1 MYRIILSAIILLIGV
16 ALAGQGAWL
25 ASLGGSWFYVVMG
38 VGLIISAGLLWD
50 RRPSGLTV
58 YAVTLLV
65 TLVWAIWESGFDW
78 WALSA
83 RGSLIVA
90 LGILLLLPPMIRA
103 MHQPGQPKA
112 VYGPNSATLAGA
124 ILVSGLIAA
133 FAIWQE
139 PRDIARG
146 TFPAEQMAGL
156 ATYESTVDEG
166 EWVAYGRTAAGQRYS
181 PLADI
186 TPDNVANLDVAWT
199 YRTGEERSSD
209 DPQETT
215 YQVTPLVIQDM
226 MYVCTPF
233 GTVIALDPVTGQER
247 WRFDPDLQQPPT
259 PTTQHMTC
267 RGVSYFDGTAN
278 PPVVAEQQAP
288 AEAPPAAPEEGEAAA
303 PADETEAAE
312 TENDDAPVEQA
323 EQTEE
328 TGPREDLTNE
338 QRLALSVESVTL
350 QAAGVYQNVVT
361 GQAEPDAQN
370 PLVPRSDSDGYINEE
385 EACQRRLFAPTS
397 DGRLISISAETGEI
411 CAGFGGEDGTINLWH
426 NMPNIT
432 PGSVYTTSP
441 PVVTASVVIVGGAV
455 NDNDSTTSPSGVIRG
470 YDVWTGELLWNFDSK
485 NPEATQ
491 PIAEG
496 ETYQNNSPNMWSVA
510 SYDPDLDLVYL
521 PMGNESPDQYGG
533 ERGENTE
540 RFASSVT
547 ALNASTGEVAW
558 VFQTV
563 HHDLWDYDVP
573 AQPAL
578 IDLTIDG
585 DTVPSLVVPTK
596 QGDVFVLNRETGE
609 PVHPVEEVAA
619 PQGAVEG
626 DWTAP
631 TQPASAVSFRPEA
644 LRERD
649 MWGLTPIDQAACRIA
664 FRQMRY
670 EGAYTPPSEQ
680 GTIVYPGNFGTFNWG
695 SVAVDPERQI
705 MFGMPV
711 YLAFTSKMIPR
722 EDQETRV
729 VTSEGDPVFNENFGA
744 PYAVEM
750 GPFLSPIGT
759 PCQEPSWG
767 YIAAVDLTTGET
779 IYQRVNGTVR
789 DLSPIPLPIKMGVPG
804 IGGPIVTKGGV
815 AFLSG
820 TLDYFVRAYDL
831 QTGEEIWQD
840 RLPAGGQATPST
852 YRGADGNQYLV
863 VVAGG
868 HGSTGTRAG
877 DHIIAYRLGAASP
890 SQ

>member
-16 ALAGQGAWL
+16 ALAGQGTWL
-25 ASLGGSWFYVVMG
+25 ASLGGSWFYVIMG
-38 VGLIISAGLLWD
+38 VGLIVSAGLLWD
-50 RRPSGLTV
+50 RRPSGLAV

-83 RGSLIVA
+83 RGSLLVA

-124 ILVSGLIAA
+124 ILVSGLVAA

-139 PRDIARG
+139 PRDVATG
-146 TFPAEQMAGL
+146 TFPADQMAGL
-156 ATYESTVDEG
+156 VSYESDVDEG

-186 TPDNVANLDVAWT
+186 TTDNVANLEVAWT
-199 YRTGEERSSD
+199 YQTGEERSSD
-209 DPQETT
+209 DPVETT
-215 YQVTPLVIQDM
+215 YQVTPLVIRDM
-226 MYVCTPF
+226 MYLCTPF

-247 WRFDPDLQQPPT
+247 WRFDPELQQPPT

-267 RGVSYFDGTAN
+267 RGVSYFDGTTN
-278 PPVVAEQQAP
+278 PPAAADEPQEAVEAQPAAP
-288 AEAPPAAPEEGEAAA
+288 AEGDDAAAAA
-303 PADETEAAE
+303 PADESAAPSQPE
-312 TENDDAPVEQA
+312 PAA
-323 EQTEE
+323 
-328 TGPREDLTNE
+328 GPRQDLTDE
-338 QRLALSVESVTL
+338 ERLAMSVESVTR

-361 GQAEPDAQN
+361 GQAEPGAEN
-370 PLVPRSDSDGYINEE
+370 PVVPQSDTDGYVNQD
-385 EACQRRLFAPTS
+385 EACLRRLFAPTS
-397 DGRLISISAETGEI
+397 DGRLISVSAETGQI
-411 CAGFGGEDGTINLWH
+411 CPGFGGEDGTINLWH

-491 PIAEG
+491 PIGEG
-496 ETYQNNSPNMWSVA
+496 EIYESNSPNMWSVA
-510 SYDPDLDLVYL
+510 SYDAALDLVYL
-521 PMGNESPDQYGG
+521 PMGNESPDQFGG

-540 RFASSVT
+540 RFSSSVT

-585 DTVPSLVVPTK
+585 ATIPSLVVPTK

-609 PVHPVEEVAA
+609 PVHPVEERAV

-626 DWTAP
+626 DRTAP
-631 TQPASAVSFRPEA
+631 TQPASSVSFRPEA

-649 MWGLTPIDQAACRIA
+649 MWGLTPLDQAACRAA
-664 FRQMRY
+664 FRRMRY
-670 EGAYTPPSEQ
+670 EGAFTPPSEQ
-680 GTIVYPGNFGTFNWG
+680 GSIVYPGNFGTFNWG

-711 YLAFTSKMIPR
+711 YLAFTSKLIPR
-722 EDQETRV
+722 EDQESRV

-750 GPFLSPIGT
+750 GPFMSPIGL
-759 PCQEPSWG
+759 PCQEPAWG
-767 YIAAVDLTTGET
+767 YVAAVDLTSGET
-779 IYQRVNGTVR
+779 VYQRVNGTVR
-789 DLSPIPLPIKMGVPG
+789 DLSPIPLPLKMGVPG

-877 DHIIAYRLGAASP
+877 DYIIAYRLGTAPAS
-890 SQ
+890 Q

>member
-25 ASLGGSWFYVVMG
+25 VSLGGSWFYVVMG
-38 VGLIISAGLLWD
+38 VGLIVAAGLLWD

-83 RGSLIVA
+83 RGSLLVA

-124 ILVSGLIAA
+124 LLVSGLIAA

-139 PRDIARG
+139 PRDMATG

-156 ATYESTVDEG
+156 VPYESDVDDG
-166 EWVAYGRTAAGQRYS
+166 EWAAYGRTAAGQRYS

-186 TPDNVANLDVAWT
+186 TPDNVANLEVAWT
-199 YRTGEERSSD
+199 YRTGEERGSD
-209 DPQETT
+209 DPGETT
-215 YQVTPLVIQDM
+215 YEVTPLVIDDF

-259 PTTQHMTC
+259 ETTQHMTC
-267 RGVSYFDGTAN
+267 RGVSYFDGAAN
-278 PPVVAEQQAP
+278 PPAAAEEPQEA
-288 AEAPPAAPEEGEAAA
+288 AEAQPAAPIAEGDDAAAATTPAAPAQPEPAAA
-303 PADETEAAE
+303 PR
-312 TENDDAPVEQA
+312 
-323 EQTEE
+323 EE
-328 TGPREDLTNE
+328 LTNE
-338 QRLALSVESVTL
+338 ERLAMSVESVTRE
-350 QAAGVYQNVVT
+350 AAGVFQNVVT
-361 GQAEPDAQN
+361 GQAEPGAEN
-370 PLVPRSDSDGYINEE
+370 PVVPRSDTDGYVNQD
-385 EACQRRLFAPTS
+385 EACLRRLFAPAS
-397 DGRLISISAETGEI
+397 DGRLISISAETGAI
-411 CAGFGGEDGTINLWH
+411 CPGFGGEDGTINLWH
-426 NMPNIT
+426 NMPNVT

-470 YDVWTGELLWNFDSK
+470 YDLWTGELLWNFDSK
-485 NPEATQ
+485 NPDATQ

-496 ETYQNNSPNMWSVA
+496 ETYESNSPNMWSVA
-510 SYDPDLDLVYL
+510 SYDPALDLVYL
-521 PMGNESPDQYGG
+521 PMGNESPDQFGG
-533 ERGENTE
+533 ARGENTE
-540 RFASSVT
+540 RFSASIT

-563 HHDLWDYDVP
+563 HHDIWDYDVP
-573 AQPAL
+573 AQPVL
-578 IDLTIDG
+578 VDLTIDG
-585 DTVPSLVVPTK
+585 ETVPALVAPTK
-596 QGDVFVLNRETGE
+596 QGDIFVLNRETGE
-609 PVHPVEEVAA
+609 PVHPVEEAA
-619 PQGAVEG
+619 VPQGAVEG
-626 DWTAP
+626 DQTAP
-631 TQPASAVSFRPEA
+631 TQPMSAVSFAPEP

-649 MWGLTPIDQAACRIA
+649 MWGATPIDQAACRIA

-670 EGAYTPPSEQ
+670 EGRYTPPSEQ
-680 GTIVYPGNFGTFNWG
+680 GTIVYPGNFGVFNWG

-711 YLAFTSKMIPR
+711 YLAFTVKMIPR
-722 EDQETRV
+722 EDDTTRV
-729 VTSEGDPVFNENFGA
+729 VTGEGDPVFNENFGA
-744 PYAVEM
+744 PYAAEM
-750 GPFLSPIGT
+750 GPFLSPIGI
-759 PCQEPSWG
+759 PCQEPAWG
-767 YIAAVDLTTGET
+767 TIAGVDLTTGET
-779 IYQRVNGTVR
+779 VYQHVNGTVR
-789 DLSPIPLPIKMGVPG
+789 DLSPIPLPFKMGVPG

-820 TLDYFVRAYDL
+820 SLDYFVRAYDL
-831 QTGEEIWQD
+831 QTGAEIWQD

-877 DHIIAYRLGAASP
+877 DYIIAYRLGAASA